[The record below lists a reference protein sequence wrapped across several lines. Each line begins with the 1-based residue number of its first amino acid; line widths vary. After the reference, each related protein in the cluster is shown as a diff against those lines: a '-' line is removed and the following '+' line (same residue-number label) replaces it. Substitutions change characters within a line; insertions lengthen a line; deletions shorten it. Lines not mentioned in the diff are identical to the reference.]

1 MLNAI
6 VYKIV
11 DLGPSKGGKKEPKQ
25 RHISVPDSEIAF
37 KIPLLRARGNGNRK
51 ATMNFKQM

>member
-6 VYKIV
+6 VCKIV

-25 RHISVPDSEIAF
+25 RHISVPDSEKAF
-37 KIPLLRARGNGNRK
+37 KIPLLRARGNGNRN